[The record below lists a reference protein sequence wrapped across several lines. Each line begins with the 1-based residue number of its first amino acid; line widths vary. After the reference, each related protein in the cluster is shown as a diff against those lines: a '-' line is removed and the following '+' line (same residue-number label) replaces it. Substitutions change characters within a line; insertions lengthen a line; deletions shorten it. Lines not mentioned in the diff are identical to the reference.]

1 MGSLENKVA
10 ASQANLGGGRPTG
23 RKRHAEA
30 QVHVGT
36 GLFRKP
42 HMALASRSTSSE
54 GKHLETRVRGQVLKE
69 LVNVTLNLWTSF

>member
-10 ASQANLGGGRPTG
+10 VSQANLGGGRPTG

-30 QVHVGT
+30 QVQVGT

-42 HMALASRSTSSE
+42 HVVLDRGAPRVKENIWKAELGDRSSRNW
-54 GKHLETRVRGQVLKE
+54 LVL
-69 LVNVTLNLWTSF
+69 L

>member
-10 ASQANLGGGRPTG
+10 ANQANLGGGRPTG

-30 QVHVGT
+30 QVQVGT

-42 HMALASRSTSSE
+42 HMALDSRSTSSE
-54 GKHLETRVRGQVLKE
+54 GKHLETRVRGQILKE
-69 LVNVTLNLWTSF
+69 LVNVTLNLWAFF